1 MGKAD
6 LVGGI
11 LLALASLLLIFVI
24 IPLGTESGQYYG
36 LPPTSYPTVI
46 ASGLG
51 LAAIGLI
58 VQSLRQA
65 KTNNSPPP
73 VSRWQILMFLTVS
86 AITVTG
92 VIVIDIFGIWYGGP
106 LLIGTFMA
114 YLGER
119 NLIRIGLTA
128 IIPVAILSV
137 LASHV
142 LHTPL
147 P

>member
-11 LLALASLLLIFVI
+11 LLALTSLLLIFVI

-36 LPPTSYPTVI
+36 LPPTFYPTVI

-51 LAAIGLI
+51 LAALGLI
-58 VQSLRQA
+58 VQSLRQG
-65 KTNNSPPP
+65 KTNISPFP
-73 VSRWQILMFLTVS
+73 VSRWQLLMFLTAA
-86 AITVTG
+86 AITIGG
-92 VIVIDIFGIWYGGP
+92 VIIIDILGIWYGGP
-106 LLIGTFMA
+106 LLIAAFMVH
-114 YLGER
+114 LGER
-119 NLIRIGLTA
+119 NLIRLALTA
-128 IIPVAILSV
+128 VIPVAILSV